1 MPGRGRRAGGRE
13 RRRLHPPGQGR
24 ETNPSPQVVDALGRA
39 LRLGADA
46 RTHLFRLAG
55 INPRTKAD
63 SFRDQVHP
71 ALLRLLDAFPTA
83 AACVMGPAFGILATN
98 TNTNTNTNTIADAL
112 LPPPRGRPACR
123 GSCSLTRGPARS
135 SPTGS

>member
-1 MPGRGRRAGGRE
+1 MKGLRREEVAVLAGVSADYYI
-13 RRRLHPPGQGR
+13 RLEQGR
-24 ETNPSPQVVDALGRA
+24 ETNPSPQVVDALGSA

-71 ALLRLLDAFPTA
+71 DLLRLLDAFPTTA
-83 AACVMGPAFGILATN
+83 AYVMGPPLDILATN
-98 TNTNTNTNTIADAL
+98 ERWSARRRRV
-112 LPPPRGRPACR
+112 PRWRRGTLRRSDGKRRVELERRCRAGR
-123 GSCSLTRGPARS
+123 
-135 SPTGS
+135 